1 MPQCPHGLRQQRG
14 LSLIEVLVAMLV
26 FSIGLL
32 GTAQLLAQQQRLGQ
46 EASHRAMATIMA
58 EDLLERAKLAPDRS
72 QRFAGNY
79 EPSQSSN
86 SSQQNAQPAGL
97 KSWMAAWAPR
107 AALPD
112 PRVCVS
118 APATGAAGN
127 LAVTLVWYSRIAL
140 TAPSQLPACVSARGS
155 ANHQRWVTL
164 VAWVGG

>member
-1 MPQCPHGLRQQRG
+1 MRQQRG

-46 EASHRAMATIMA
+46 ASSHRAMATIMA
-58 EDLLERAKLAPDRS
+58 EDLLERAKLDPGRN
-72 QRFAGNY
+72 QRFAGSY
-79 EPSQSSN
+79 EPGN
-86 SSQQNAQPAGL
+86 AGATPQQNAVPAGL
-97 KSWMAAWAPR
+97 QSWMSAWMPR

-118 APATGAAGN
+118 APTAGAAGDV
-127 LAVTLVWYSRIAL
+127 AVTLVWYSRIAL

-164 VAWVGG
+164 VAWVGA

>member
-1 MPQCPHGLRQQRG
+1 MSQCPHGLRQQRG

-58 EDLLERAKLAPDRS
+58 EDLLERAKLDPDRN
-72 QRFAGNY
+72 QRFAGSY
-79 EPSQSSN
+79 EPGNPSGST
-86 SSQQNAQPAGL
+86 QQNAVPAGL
-97 KSWMAAWAPR
+97 QSWMAAWTPR

-118 APATGAAGN
+118 APAAGAAGDV
-127 LAVTLVWYSRIAL
+127 AVTLVWYSRTAL
-140 TAPSQLPACVSARGS
+140 TAPSQLPACVSARGDR
-155 ANHQRWVTL
+155 NHQRWVTL
-164 VAWVGG
+164 AAWVSA